1 MDIRFLTPS
10 GALFALAALV
20 PFAVFLLR
28 QRRAR
33 RIRAALTLDEPS
45 LVSRLPLALALVA
58 VPGLIGLAAAQP
70 VVEESRS
77 RPERIDAEAFV
88 VVDITRSMLASADPK
103 APIRLDRAR
112 DLAVRLRDEL
122 PEVPMGV
129 ASLTDRILPH
139 AFPTTDRRVFVA
151 TIETSIDIDRPGSSI
166 GGTVATS
173 LEALTEIP
181 KNRYFSPKAEKRLLV
196 VLTDGESL
204 PLRGGLQPAF
214 AQAAP
219 PIETILVHFWNAEE
233 RIYYVTGI
241 AEGGYRPQPGSKGTL
256 DRVASLVGGR
266 VLSEDDP
273 ARVIAAARETV
284 GEGETR
290 KRELEGERIALMPY
304 VTLAAVLPLGFLLL
318 RRNL

>member
-1 MDIRFLTPS
+1 MDVRFLTPW
-10 GALFALAALV
+10 GALFALAALL
-20 PFAVFLLR
+20 PLAVFLLR

-33 RIRAALTLDEPS
+33 QIRAALRLDEPS
-45 LVSRLPLALALVA
+45 LASRLSLALALA
-58 VPGLIGLAAAQP
+58 AAPGLIGLAAAQP
-70 VVEESRS
+70 VVEESRT

-88 VVDITRSMLASADPK
+88 LFDITRSMLASADPK

-112 DLAVRLRDEL
+112 ELAVRLRDEL
-122 PEVPMGV
+122 PELPMGV
-129 ASLTDRILPH
+129 ASLTDRVLPH

-151 TIETSIDIDRPGSSI
+151 TIDKSIDIDRPGSSI

-181 KNRYFSPKAEKRLLV
+181 KNLYFSPKAEKRLLLV
-196 VLTDGESL
+196 MTDGESL
-204 PLRGGLQPAF
+204 PLRGGLEPAF

-219 PIETILVHFWNAEE
+219 PIETVLVHFWNAEE
-233 RIYYVTGI
+233 RIYAAGV

>member
-1 MDIRFLTPS
+1 LDVRFLTPWA
-10 GALFALAALV
+10 ALFALAAVV
-20 PFAVFLLR
+20 PLAVFLLR

-45 LVSRLPLALALVA
+45 LASRLPLALALAA

-77 RPERIDAEAFV
+77 RPERTDAEAFV
-88 VVDITRSMLASADPK
+88 VLDITRSMLASADPNSR
-103 APIRLDRAR
+103 IRLDRAR

-129 ASLTDRILPH
+129 ASMTDRVLPH

-151 TIETSIDIDRPGSSI
+151 TIEQAVDIDRPGSGI
-166 GGTVATS
+166 GGTLATS
-173 LEALTEIP
+173 LEALAQIP
-181 KNRYFSPKAEKRLLV
+181 ELLYFSPRAEKRLLV

-204 PLRGGLQPAF
+204 PLRGGLERAF
-214 AQAAP
+214 AQASP
-219 PIETILVHFWNAEE
+219 PIETFLVHFWGANE
-233 RIYYVTGI
+233 RIYAAGV

-256 DRVASLVGGR
+256 DRVASLTGGR
-266 VLSEDDP
+266 VFSEDE
-273 ARVIAAARETV
+273 AGEIAAAARETV

-290 KRELEGERIALMPY
+290 ERELEGERIALMPY

>member
-1 MDIRFLTPS
+1 MDVRFLTPW
-10 GALFALAALV
+10 GALFALAALL
-20 PFAVFLLR
+20 PLAVFLLR

-33 RIRAALTLDEPS
+33 QIRAALRLDEPS
-45 LVSRLPLALALVA
+45 LASRLSLALALA
-58 VPGLIGLAAAQP
+58 TVPGLIGLAAAQP
-70 VVEESRS
+70 VVEESRT

-88 VVDITRSMLASADPK
+88 LFDITRSMLASADPK

-112 DLAVRLRDEL
+112 ELAVRLRDEL
-122 PEVPMGV
+122 PELPMGV
-129 ASLTDRILPH
+129 ASLTDRVLPH

-151 TIETSIDIDRPGSSI
+151 TIDKSIDIDRPGSSI

-181 KNRYFSPKAEKRLLV
+181 KNLYFSPKAEKRLLLV
-196 VLTDGESL
+196 MTDGESL
-204 PLRGGLQPAF
+204 PLRGGLEPAF

-219 PIETILVHFWNAEE
+219 PIETVLVHFWNAEE
-233 RIYYVTGI
+233 RIYAAGV